1 MRIFAVSDDRDTL
14 TGLRL
19 AGIEGQLVSDKREL
33 LTVIERIRAD
43 EDIAVLLLGEGC
55 AALVPETVTEL
66 KLSPFNPLLVVIP
79 GSNGSFREPDSITK
93 LIREA
98 IGIKI

>member
-1 MRIFAVSDDRDTL
+1 MRMYAVADDRDTL

-19 AGIEGQLVSDKREL
+19 AGIEGSFAEEKHDIQALIDGV
-33 LTVIERIRAD
+33 RAD
-43 EDIAVLLLGEGC
+43 NDIAVLIITEKC
-55 AALVPETVTEL
+55 AALVPDTVREL
-66 KLSPFNPLLVVIP
+66 KLSSTNPLLVVVP
-79 GSNGSFREPDSITK
+79 GSRGSSREPDSITS

>member
-1 MRIFAVSDDRDTL
+1 MRMYAIADDRDTL

-19 AGIEGQLVSDKREL
+19 AGIEGSFAEEKHNIQSLIDGVRSD
-33 LTVIERIRAD
+33 AD
-43 EDIAVLLLGEGC
+43 VAVLIITEGC
-55 AALVPETVTEL
+55 AALVPDTVKEL
-66 KLSPFNPLLVVIP
+66 KLSSTNPLLVVVP
-79 GSNGSFREPDSITK
+79 GSRGSSREADSITA

>member
-1 MRIFAVSDDRDTL
+1 MRMYAVADDRDTL

-19 AGIEGQLVSDKREL
+19 AGIEGSFAKEKNDIQSLIDDV
-33 LTVIERIRAD
+33 RAD
-43 EDIAVLLLGEGC
+43 TDIAVLIITEGC
-55 AALVPETVTEL
+55 AAQVPDTVKEL
-66 KLSPFNPLLVVIP
+66 KLSSTNPLLVVVP
-79 GSNGSFREPDSITK
+79 GSRGSSREADSITA

>member
-1 MRIFAVSDDRDTL
+1 MRMFAVSDDRDTL

-19 AGIEGQLVSDKREL
+19 AGIDGKFVKGKRNIEAAIEAVRSDP
-33 LTVIERIRAD
+33 
-43 EDIAVLLLGEGC
+43 DIAVLIITEGC
-55 AALVPETVTEL
+55 AARAPETVKEL
-66 KLSPFNPLLVVIP
+66 KLSGANPLLVVV
-79 GSNGSFREPDSITK
+79 PDSHGTSEEANAITA